1 MLNYDYYPCT
11 VRSIFCKW
19 QDTVGS
25 CGSLCFSGFV
35 DFSDI
40 DS

>member
-1 MLNYDYYPCT
+1 MLIYDYYPCT
-11 VRSIFCKW
+11 VRSIFVNW

>member
-1 MLNYDYYPCT
+1 MLIT
-11 VRSIFCKW
+11 IIILVLSAVFFVW

>member
-1 MLNYDYYPCT
+1 MLIT
-11 VRSIFCKW
+11 IIILVLSAVFFCKW

>member
-1 MLNYDYYPCT
+1 MLITIIILVT